1 MKKILGYVG
10 AGLMVWGL
18 ASCSK
23 DAAQGGNAT
32 QNGAKKVKI
41 TMKVT
46 APGSTRATVDGN
58 LTDGYVMNWAEGDSF
73 SLMDD
78 QGNAY
83 RMTLQ
88 DGADTPDGIFEG
100 EIDANSARG
109 EIAPGIGFMAINPY
123 VSGNTFASYTIAIPA
138 DQTTDDTADGG
149 LGNYL
154 FQWGGA
160 AFDASSGDDKLPAP
174 TVQFEQLSTFWEI
187 TIANPSNLSIKSVKV
202 KAADDAVE
210 PFGTS
215 ATASGLGNQGT
226 SSYTFSNYIATTFST
241 SRTDSKVSARLAM
254 FSTNYFQQSAP
265 AGTDL
270 QIEVTLDDGS
280 IYVFNRPGVT
290 KSITPG
296 VVVQSNVDMSA
307 PDPLY
312 YDAGV
317 MIGGLKWATRN
328 VDAPHTFAAT
338 PQAAGMF
345 YQWNSAIGWS
355 SADPMVDSN
364 GGTTWNSAWD
374 GGGASATTW
383 DSANDPCPA
392 GWRMPT
398 QAEFSTLA
406 IAGTG
411 GAWTTTPANGWIFG
425 SAPNTIFL
433 PAAGSRY
440 YSSGTLGLV
449 GSNGYYWSATPN
461 SATNGYLLYFGSGSV
476 SPSYV
481 SSRAFGFTARCVAK

>member
-1 MKKILGYVG
+1 
-10 AGLMVWGL
+10 MVWGL

-210 PFGTS
+210 P
-215 ATASGLGNQGT
+215 
-226 SSYTFSNYIATTFST
+226 
-241 SRTDSKVSARLAM
+241 DERLAPLGVP
-254 FSTNYFQQSAP
+254 NPAP
-265 AGTDL
+265 DAFPVAVSGRL
-270 QIEVTLDDGS
+270 LAHI
-280 IYVFNRPGVT
+280 
-290 KSITPG
+290 G
-296 VVVQSNVDMSA
+296 VVVDGAERQPEQPFRAGLAADDQRRPV
-307 PDPLY
+307 L
-312 YDAGV
+312 AGV
-317 MIGGLKWATRN
+317 EIVLKWHPGPDDLAG
-328 VDAPHTFAAT
+328 VG
-338 PQAAGMF
+338 QAVGVGVVGEVGKAGEVAGV
-345 YQWNSAIGWS
+345 W
-355 SADPMVDSN
+355 PRC
-364 GGTTWNSAWD
+364 GGQ
-374 GGGASATTW
+374 
-383 DSANDPCPA
+383 
-392 GWRMPT
+392 R
-398 QAEFSTLA
+398 
-406 IAGTG
+406 
-411 GAWTTTPANGWIFG
+411 
-425 SAPNTIFL
+425 
-433 PAAGSRY
+433 GSR
-440 YSSGTLGLV
+440 GAALGV
-449 GSNGYYWSATPN
+449 
-461 SATNGYLLYFGSGSV
+461 
-476 SPSYV
+476 
-481 SSRAFGFTARCVAK
+481 VAAAEEGV